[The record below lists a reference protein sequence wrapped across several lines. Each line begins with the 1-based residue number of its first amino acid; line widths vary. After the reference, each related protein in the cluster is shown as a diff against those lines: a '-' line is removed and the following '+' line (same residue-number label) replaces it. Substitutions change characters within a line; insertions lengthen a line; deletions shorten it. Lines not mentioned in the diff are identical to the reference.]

1 MELETKRRRINATS
15 ASKLLTGGFKPSSW
29 STSAGS
35 STLDVLNCK
44 ENELVSTENELVYD
58 ITIAGLKKKSA
69 KKKNI
74 GKKADVEVHRVSV
87 AEPTSEKKQLN
98 WNVVIP
104 TENLDIKGLMLQK
117 VILVC
122 LLDDFSEKK
131 VTKALGYLLAVTT
144 LDKIGEGKVREHSG
158 DVLFPLSFTCL
169 SFKVFRGTTNGFPSN
184 STFTRLLFYADQTH
198 IKPLIPKQIITYATP
213 EQAFLTYIGS
223 PVTVSPVSVLY
234 ISMSKSTLAEVTD
247 NHALFFL
254 SIREVTKYVSL
265 HAELE
270 SYMEEMSTGPRAPQQ
285 QQTQAISPFTNSGMS
300 CLQNYYIS
308 QEGGYGVKNNEH
320 LNRDSFD
327 SSMDVD
333 HDSSTH

>member
-1 MELETKRRRINATS
+1 MDDGDGAEAEKRRLGLVKYDPEKFPTIAALFS
-15 ASKLLTGGFKPSSW
+15 A
-29 STSAGS
+29 
-35 STLDVLNCK
+35 VNCK

-69 KKKNI
+69 KKKNM

-131 VTKALGYLLAVTT
+131 ATKALGYLLVVTT
-144 LDKIGEGKVREHSG
+144 LDKIDKGKVREHSG

-169 SFKVFRGTTNGFPSN
+169 SFKVFRGEVIEGVVHKILKHRVFLRSGPIENIYLSNQKMTDYQYQIAESLCFLNIKTGSRIEKDVTVRYIVIGVKAVRILRDISTSLVQFPVSVHRCPSN

-198 IKPLIPKQIITYATP
+198 IKPLIPKQSTKMRKYMDIEEVSRGSHDTP
-213 EQAFLTYIGS
+213 GHWLVTAFIRGNN
-223 PVTVSPVSVLY
+223 VLY
-234 ISMSKSTLAEVTD
+234 ISTSKSTLAEG
-247 NHALFFL
+247 A
-254 SIREVTKYVSL
+254 
-265 HAELE
+265 
-270 SYMEEMSTGPRAPQQ
+270 
-285 QQTQAISPFTNSGMS
+285 
-300 CLQNYYIS
+300 
-308 QEGGYGVKNNEH
+308 
-320 LNRDSFD
+320 
-327 SSMDVD
+327 
-333 HDSSTH
+333 